1 MEIVI
6 IIESIILAA
15 FALAIVN
22 MSKRIKR
29 IETNRIDVDKLEKR
43 IQQQNAAIFNAVMNK
58 VDDINPNKPE

>member
-1 MEIVI
+1 MEII
-6 IIESIILAA
+6 IVIESIILAV
-15 FALAIVN
+15 FGLAIIN
-22 MSKRIKR
+22 MSKRIKH

>member
-1 MEIVI
+1 MEII
-6 IIESIILAA
+6 IVIESIILAI
-15 FALAIVN
+15 FGLAIIN
-22 MSKRIKR
+22 MFKRIKH